1 MKTKMQKIA
10 DVKYTW
16 LEQGQGQDNPI
27 FLQNPVQHIISTAV
41 IKVMNTQIY
50 KPLIGLIT
58 SLALLAILNGC
69 GKSAILESIQQN
81 AYEKQF
87 EDNILNQN
95 FRVQMAT
102 DNGVDLTAQYAGYTF
117 RLLKTTSY
125 NGLLT
130 AEKNSVTY
138 NGSWSCNDD
147 YSKLV
152 ITLPSAPPEFI
163 FLTREWKFTKKSL
176 PIMELAPWG
185 TTEPKV
191 LHMERF

>member
-1 MKTKMQKIA
+1 MK
-10 DVKYTW
+10 
-16 LEQGQGQDNPI
+16 NPI
-27 FLQNPVQHIISTAV
+27 FKTF
-41 IKVMNTQIY
+41 
-50 KPLIGLIT
+50 IGLIS
-58 SLALLAILNGC
+58 SLAILAILNGC
-69 GKSAILESIQQN
+69 GKSSIVEQVQQN

-102 DNGVDLTAQYAGYTF
+102 DNGVVLTPEYDGYTF
-117 RLLKTTSY
+117 RLMKATSY

-130 AEKNSVTY
+130 AQKNSVTY
-138 NGSWSCNDD
+138 NGSWSCNED

-152 ITLPSAPPEFI
+152 ISLPIAPPEFI

>member
-1 MKTKMQKIA
+1 MKTQ
-10 DVKYTW
+10 V
-16 LEQGQGQDNPI
+16 
-27 FLQNPVQHIISTAV
+27 
-41 IKVMNTQIY
+41 Y
-50 KPLIGLIT
+50 KPLIALV
-58 SLALLAILNGC
+58 SLLMLGALNSC
-69 GKSAILESIQQN
+69 SKSAIVESIQQN

-87 EDNILNQN
+87 EDNILNKN
-95 FRVQMAT
+95 FRVEMAI
-102 DNGVDLTAQYAGYTF
+102 DNGTVLTPDYAGYTF

-138 NGSWSCNDD
+138 NGSWSCNED

-152 ITLPSAPPEFI
+152 ISLPSAPPEFI

>member
-1 MKTKMQKIA
+1 MKS
-10 DVKYTW
+10 
-16 LEQGQGQDNPI
+16 
-27 FLQNPVQHIISTAV
+27 H
-41 IKVMNTQIY
+41 IY
-50 KPLIGLIT
+50 KSLIAVT
-58 SLALLAILNGC
+58 AFMAALAILNGC
-69 GKSAILESIQQN
+69 GKSSIVQQVQQN

-102 DNGVDLTAQYAGYTF
+102 DNGLDLTPEYAGYTF

-130 AEKNSVTY
+130 AERNGIVY

-152 ITLPSAPPEFI
+152 ISLPADPPEFI